1 MDKWKAQVKLSTGAP
16 SGSTNLQW
24 VEQDAQNS
32 FEARLAIE
40 AKYGKVIQGPI
51 KVTGNNNS
59 GSFADKWHNA

>member
-1 MDKWKAQVKLSTGAP
+1 MDEWKAQVKLSTGAA

-24 VEQDAQNS
+24 VFQSANNS

-40 AKYGKVIQGPI
+40 AKYGKIVQGPI

-59 GSFADKWHNA
+59 GSFADKWRNA